1 MLKLNNILFGIESF
15 VEGGFVKRVEKI
27 DVTRSKDSYRLQ
39 LGVVNQ
45 NWAHTIITREDAWEK
60 SILNIKHFIPG

>member
-1 MLKLNNILFGIESF
+1 M
-15 VEGGFVKRVEKI
+15 EGGFVKRVEKT

>member
-1 MLKLNNILFGIESF
+1 M
-15 VEGGFVKRVEKI
+15 EGGFVKRVGKI

-45 NWAHTIITREDAWEK
+45 NWAYTIITREDAWEK
-60 SILNIKHFIPG
+60 